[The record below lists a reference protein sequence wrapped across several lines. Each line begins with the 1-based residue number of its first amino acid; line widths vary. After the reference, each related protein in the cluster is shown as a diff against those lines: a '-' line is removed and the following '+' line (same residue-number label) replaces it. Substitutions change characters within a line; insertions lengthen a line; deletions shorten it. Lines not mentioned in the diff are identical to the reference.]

1 MMALVMSSVI
11 MLAAVQSAATNGARD
26 AFRSCVKEAAA
37 QAKTNK
43 VGADVFQDF
52 AKTHCTAQKA
62 NFVAAMW
69 AFDSKN
75 KVSKKQSEADADLQV
90 EDILVS
96 ASEKYAFEVK
106 Q

>member
-1 MMALVMSSVI
+1 MMAFVMSSVI
-11 MLAAVQSAATNGARD
+11 LLAAVQSAGTNNARD
-26 AFRSCVKEAAA
+26 AFRNCIKEAAA

-43 VGADVFQDF
+43 VGADAFEGF
-52 AKTHCTAQKA
+52 AKTHCTAQQA
-62 NFVAAMW
+62 SFIAAMW

-75 KVSKKQSEADADLQV
+75 KVSKKQSADDAGLQI

-96 ASEKYAFEVK
+96 ASEKYAFEIK